1 MRQNSALSLS
11 KSLSKSLFRNLRR
24 VDRAWVIATDRCT
37 SFYSVRNICH
47 RLTSCV
53 VTNPCTSTV
62 SSSMPNGVP
71 LRRISICNNVCY
83 STIIGLTFTCLA
95 HVPNGHASSISYVVK
110 HLIWIYRTVKFS
122 HLNKI
127 IERTFRFVLLSL
139 IPLGLSSL
147 RFYIRRTYFHF
158 LENYL
163 RTACTTN
170 CSSCR
175 IA

>member
-11 KSLSKSLFRNLRR
+11 KSLSKSLFRNLWR

-37 SFYSVRNICH
+37 SFYSVRNICR
-47 RLTSCV
+47 RLTSRV

-62 SSSMPNGVP
+62 SSSMPNGAP

-83 STIIGLTFTCLA
+83 STIIGLTFTCLV

-110 HLIWIYRTVKFS
+110 HLIWIYRTVIFS

-127 IERTFRFVLLSL
+127 IETTFRFILLSW
-139 IPLGLSSL
+139 IQEDYHRYGFIFVVHISISL
-147 RFYIRRTYFHF
+147 RIICGQRVQQTVRR
-158 LENYL
+158 
-163 RTACTTN
+163 AG
-170 CSSCR
+170 
-175 IA
+175 